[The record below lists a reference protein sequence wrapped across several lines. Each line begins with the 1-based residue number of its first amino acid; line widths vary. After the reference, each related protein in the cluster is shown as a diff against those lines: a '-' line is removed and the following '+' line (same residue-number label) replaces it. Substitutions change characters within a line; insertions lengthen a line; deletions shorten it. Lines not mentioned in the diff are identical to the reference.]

1 MNTRKQ
7 IQESWRIGLRE
18 AGDKKEEFNAMGAK
32 MRALCG
38 CRVIVAVLFVLAI
51 IISAGG
57 CGANFMGD
65 YRASLQDTGAPRFK
79 MYSGKFEHNLFN
91 GTYQKGEKEDWEDD

>member
-1 MNTRKQ
+1 MK
-7 IQESWRIGLRE
+7 G
-18 AGDKKEEFNAMGAK
+18 AGDQEEEFNAMGAK

-38 CRVIVAVLFVLAI
+38 CRLIVAVLFILSV

-65 YRASLQDTGAPRFK
+65 YRASLQDPGGSKFK
-79 MYSGKFEHNLFN
+79 MYNGKIEHNLFD
-91 GTYQKGEKEDWEDD
+91 GRYQKGEKEDWEDD